1 MKRSL
6 LAILAAILLCTTVT
20 FGQTSNTQPQ
30 VSNLIA
36 VLNKPIETK
45 TAKAGDEL
53 TLRAISD
60 LFVEGDL
67 VIGRGS
73 QLTGHIVEVANKD
86 KDNPASVL
94 AFSLEKVTLKNG
106 TEVPLQAIVA
116 ALAAPRKDS
125 LSTDPTFGMMHSNE
139 PKMIGGANSAAT
151 SGNLSASSKSS
162 ANAAVATANLTG
174 KLDQPTV
181 LDTNSQ
187 GAIDIEGVTITWRLI
202 SPPPVTVVSSKSKNL
217 KLETGTQM
225 LLRMAPPRRPK

>member
-1 MKRSL
+1 MKRSIL
-6 LAILAAILLCTTVT
+6 SILASILLCSTVA
-20 FGQTSNTQPQ
+20 FGQTSSTQPK
-30 VSNLIA
+30 VTNLIA

-45 TAKAGDEL
+45 TAKPGDEL

-94 AFSLEKVTLKNG
+94 AFSVEKVTLKDG
-106 TEVPLQAIVA
+106 TEIPLQAIVA
-116 ALAAPRKDS
+116 AVAAPRKDS
-125 LSTDPTFGMMHSNE
+125 LSTDPTFGMLHSNE
-139 PKMIGGANSAAT
+139 PKMVGGTNGATT

-162 ANAAVATANLTG
+162 SNAAVATANLTG
-174 KLDQPTV
+174 KLTESTI

-187 GAIDIEGVTITWRLI
+187 GAVDIEGITITWRLM
-202 SPPPVTVVSSKSKNL
+202 SPPPVTVVSGKGKNL

-225 LLRMAPPRRPK
+225 LLRMAPPKRP